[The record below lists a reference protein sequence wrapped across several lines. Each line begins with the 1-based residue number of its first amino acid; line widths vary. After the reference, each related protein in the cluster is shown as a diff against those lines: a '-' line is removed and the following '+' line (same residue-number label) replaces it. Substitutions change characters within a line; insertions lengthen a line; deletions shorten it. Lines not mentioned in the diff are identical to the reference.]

1 MKETINTAGGAQQN
15 QPLVGRVT
23 SAQQKRHVVLM
34 ATKETSGFSSGRNP
48 KLLAVVSSYVPHF
61 PRTPWVKRS
70 RDLGDLGA
78 KKQPMYVHQQIID
91 TPFFL
96 RICWCVNQC
105 IVG

>member
-48 KLLAVVSSYVPHF
+48 KLLAVVSSYVAS
-61 PRTPWVKRS
+61 T
-70 RDLGDLGA
+70 
-78 KKQPMYVHQQIID
+78 
-91 TPFFL
+91 FL
-96 RICWCVNQC
+96 LVRRGLRGHVT
-105 IVG
+105 VR